1 MAKIFCRI
9 IALVTCIVLIFYWAV
24 TALYCM
30 PNNPIRI
37 AFNNELEVFEKYCH
51 QQWSFFAPPG
61 KSNRRLFYEFSSRS
75 DPQFY
80 LKVEV
85 LEPIFKLKQ
94 QKHPFNEQVEV
105 LDYILSGS
113 ADQIVGQLRDFQ
125 NYKNTITDIQSS
137 EASEEDK
144 IEGWKELTARFS
156 ELENETLNVDGS
168 TVGPLKTLV
177 GYSRLVAEN
186 SGLEVEKL
194 QCQISYQSV
203 AIPRF
208 IDRNVSVDKK
218 EFLLYRTNLFDV
230 PK

>member
-9 IALVTCIVLIFYWAV
+9 IALVTCTLLFFYWAV
-24 TALYCM
+24 TVLYCM

-37 AFNNELEVFEKYCH
+37 AFNNELVVFEKYCH

-61 KSNRRLFYEFSSRS
+61 KFNQRLFYEFSSRS
-75 DPQFY
+75 DPQLY

-113 ADQIVGQLRDFQ
+113 ADQVGSQLRDLQ
-125 NYKNTITDIQSS
+125 NYKDAIDDIQSRTTS
-137 EASEEDK
+137 GHDSV
-144 IEGWKELTARFS
+144 EGWNDLADGLGDR
-156 ELENETLNVDGS
+156 ENEILTVDTE
-168 TVGPLKTLV
+168 TVGPLQTLV
-177 GYSRLVAEN
+177 GYSRLVAKN
-186 SGLEVEKL
+186 SGLDDEKL
-194 QCQISYQSV
+194 QCQITYQFV

-208 IDRNVSVDKK
+208 IDRHLSAEKNES
-218 EFLLYRTNLFDV
+218 LSYRTNLFDV